1 MKNFILFFIFLLFS
15 QISFSQENI
24 AEARSMN
31 IGETITVTGIVTNG
45 SELGSIRYFQDE
57 TAGIA
62 AYGSQLSDIERGDE
76 ITVTGVLKDYN
87 YLLEIDPVTSF
98 TVNSSNNE
106 ISPTIVNISEL
117 GESTESELV
126 QFDNVTF
133 ANGGE
138 TFGSNTSYTFSDGTN
153 NATTYVRSSSPLVGE
168 LIPVGNISIVGIASQ
183 YSYSSPNS
191 GYQLIIRDLDDLIG
205 SGAISITS
213 SLGVDNITNNSFD
226 ISWTTD
232 NEGSTGLFYGNTLDL
247 ELGTLYNE
255 ENTTEH
261 TINIDGLNA
270 SEVVYVKAFSV
281 KENDT
286 AFSNVRPF
294 ITSSNST
301 GDIKVYFTT
310 EVDNSFSNGTDAIT
324 LAESADDTL
333 INYIS
338 RAKYSVDLCI
348 YNLNNSGISNISNA
362 LNDAHNNGLRVR
374 VIFGGTNVNMG
385 IGDLNASVPRL
396 ASPEAGEYGIM
407 HNKFVII
414 DANSE
419 NPNDPIL
426 WTGSMNMTSG
436 NVNQD
441 ANNIII
447 LQDQSITK
455 VYQME
460 FEEMWG
466 SDGENPDASNSKFS
480 IEKTDN
486 TPHKLLINDKIVEC
500 YFSPSDGTNS
510 KIIETINSAN
520 NELFIETML
529 ITRSDIVYAISNI
542 NESGVTVGTIVNSEG
557 ECSDLAVSILNENL
571 GNSFVS
577 DNIVGGTLHHKLMI
591 VDPNN
596 PNSDPTV
603 LTGSHNWSNSANNK
617 NDENTLII
625 HSEDIANLYYQ
636 EFMHRFT
643 ANNGVVNIENINL
656 ENKLLIYPN
665 PTKNKFY
672 LKTDKMQE
680 MNIEIFDIFGKKIFY
695 KNYFDK
701 DVSIDLN
708 KEEKGIYFMKIKTEN
723 KSFTKKIILN

>member
-31 IGETITVTGIVTNG
+31 IGETVTVTGIVTNG

-62 AYGSQLSDIERGDE
+62 AYGSQLSDVERGDE

-117 GESTESELV
+117 GENTESELV

-133 ANGGE
+133 SNGGE
-138 TFGSNTSYTFSDGTN
+138 SFGSNTSYTFSDGTN
-153 NATTYVRSSSPLVGE
+153 NVTTYIGSSSPLVGG
-168 LIPVGNISIVGIASQ
+168 LIPVGSISIVGIASQ

-191 GYQLIIRDLDDLIG
+191 GYQLIIRDLDDIVG
-205 SGAISITS
+205 GGEISITS
-213 SLGVDNITNNSFD
+213 SLEIDNITNNSFD

-270 SEVVYVKAFSV
+270 SEVVYVKAFS
-281 KENDT
+281 
-286 AFSNVRPF
+286 
-294 ITSSNST
+294 
-301 GDIKVYFTT
+301 
-310 EVDNSFSNGTDAIT
+310 DNSFSNGTDAIT
-324 LAESADDTL
+324 LTESADDTL

-348 YNLNNSGISNISNA
+348 YNLNNTGISNISNA

-396 ASPEAGEYGIM
+396 ASPEAQEYGIM

-500 YFSPSDGTNS
+500 YFSPSDGANS

-520 NELFIETML
+520 DELFIE
-529 ITRSDIVYAISNI
+529 
-542 NESGVTVGTIVNSEG
+542 EG

-603 LTGSHNWSNSANNK
+603 LTGSHNWSNAANNK

-701 DVSIDLN
+701 DVSIDLCQE
-708 KEEKGIYFMKIKTEN
+708 KKGIYFMKIKTEN